1 MNEKKFIQKRAWL
14 NPLSSNDTGAISTDL
29 FANSYSVSCN
39 VQIRDC
45 SRQIDLNFDVYS
57 GVNEGTITQRKK
69 KLKLM
74 IDMLQELYD
83 NLDDAYDLHLK
94 LKQEA
99 EEKRNAQSPK

>member
-1 MNEKKFIQKRAWL
+1 VNEKKFIQKRAWL
-14 NPLSSNDTGAISTDL
+14 NPPSSCDTGAISTDL
-29 FANSYSVSCN
+29 FANSYSVSCG

-57 GVNEGTITQRKK
+57 GGSESTITQRKK
-69 KLKLM
+69 KLKLI

-83 NLDDAYDLHLK
+83 NYDDAYDHHLK

-99 EEKRNAQSPK
+99 EEKRKAN